1 MTATGGNSLWDL
13 SLMDIILPLISRWAH
28 VGTAILLV
36 GGTAF
41 FRLAVIPA
49 LEGENSDLLAKIR
62 GNWKKFVHIGILV
75 FLVSG
80 FYNYIA
86 VGIPQHKGDGLY
98 HALIGTKMLLAMY
111 VFFLASV
118 LVGSKPSSQ
127 KFRNDAKKWTG
138 VMLLVAAVIVGI
150 SGFAKVRGVPAK
162 SPDVSDAEP
171 SEETSTPDA
180 PETAA

>member
-1 MTATGGNSLWDL
+1 
-13 SLMDIILPLISRWAH
+13 MDIILPLISRWAH
-28 VGTAILLV
+28 IGTAILLV

-49 LEGENSDLLAKIR
+49 LEGEHGDLLAKIR
-62 GNWKKFVHIGILV
+62 GNWKKFVHIGVLV

-80 FYNYIA
+80 LYNYIA

-118 LVGSKPSSQ
+118 LVGSKPGSQ
-127 KFRNDAKKWTG
+127 KYRNDARKWTG
-138 VMLLVAAVIVGI
+138 VMLLVAMVIVGI
-150 SGFAKVRGVPAK
+150 SGFAKVRGVPEKATEAAADE
-162 SPDVSDAEP
+162 SSDPMEP
-171 SEETSTPDA
+171 SEQG
-180 PETAA
+180 